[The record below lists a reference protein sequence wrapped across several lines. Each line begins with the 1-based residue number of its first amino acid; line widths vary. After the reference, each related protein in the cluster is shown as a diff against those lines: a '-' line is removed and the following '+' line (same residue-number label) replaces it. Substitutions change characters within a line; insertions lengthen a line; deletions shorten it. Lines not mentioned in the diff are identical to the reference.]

1 LNVCGILIDVSF
13 MQEDYKDKDLLGTL
27 KCSHDFHAECIKKWL
42 QVKNSCPV
50 CKAAVA

>member
-1 LNVCGILIDVSF
+1 LIDVSF
-13 MQEDYKDKDLLGTL
+13 MQGDYKDKDLLGTL